1 MRLSSI
7 SAIIFITIFYLVVD
21 KGGWK
26 MLILQFFG
34 WFVVS
39 LLASIGVLQTPGPEG
54 LAFRRHLTVSP
65 VTINRRLSDAQR

>member
-1 MRLSSI
+1 
-7 SAIIFITIFYLVVD
+7 
-21 KGGWK
+21 

-34 WFVVS
+34 GFVVS